1 MHDFLSERAGQLQR
15 LATTIRTGLDQAESA
30 IPSINQQL
38 AELARLGMSDFQIE
52 GPTIYCRPMGF
63 SSMHGDEWVI
73 YQAAIVMPGGKRCQH
88 LGRHRIRGALQS
100 PLRRSGRPRSAICY
114 VSGLPA
120 AGASHARGSCQRNA
134 RSPDECLSIAR
145 LVALSL

>member
-52 GPTIYCRPMGF
+52 GPTIYCRPMGGL
-63 SSMHGDEWVI
+63 S
-73 YQAAIVMPGGKRCQH
+73 
-88 LGRHRIRGALQS
+88 LNS
-100 PLRRSGRPRSAICY
+100 PLWGDAT
-114 VSGLPA
+114 LF
-120 AGASHARGSCQRNA
+120 
-134 RSPDECLSIAR
+134 
-145 LVALSL
+145 

>member
-1 MHDFLSERAGQLQR
+1 MHEFLSERPGQLQR

-63 SSMHGDEWVI
+63 SGVAGIPPVI
-73 YQAAIVMPGGKRCQH
+73 KPDTAKHQQKPKFTGNRCH
-88 LGRHRIRGALQS
+88 
-100 PLRRSGRPRSAICY
+100 Y
-114 VSGLPA
+114 
-120 AGASHARGSCQRNA
+120 
-134 RSPDECLSIAR
+134 
-145 LVALSL
+145 

>member
-52 GPTIYCRPMGF
+52 GPTIYCRP
-63 SSMHGDEWVI
+63 SSFKAGVS
-73 YQAAIVMPGGKRCQH
+73 QACTAM
-88 LGRHRIRGALQS
+88 
-100 PLRRSGRPRSAICY
+100 SG
-114 VSGLPA
+114 
-120 AGASHARGSCQRNA
+120 
-134 RSPDECLSIAR
+134 
-145 LVALSL
+145 

>member
-52 GPTIYCRPMGF
+52 GPTIYCRP
-63 SSMHGDEWVI
+63 SSSKAGVSQTCTAM
-73 YQAAIVMPGGKRCQH
+73 
-88 LGRHRIRGALQS
+88 
-100 PLRRSGRPRSAICY
+100 SG
-114 VSGLPA
+114 
-120 AGASHARGSCQRNA
+120 
-134 RSPDECLSIAR
+134 
-145 LVALSL
+145 